1 MQYLLGCLGLI
12 IVIAIIIAI
21 VQWLF
26 SNIIGIFG
34 LAIAAWAGYQWYQN
48 RKLGAKSKVPAIILA
63 FGLLI
68 AFSGFS
74 SAPDD
79 EVVQDK
85 QDVKLEEEPSKLDD
99 KESKPS
105 DVKETTVPVNT
116 SDTSEANKKIPVE
129 LVEVIDGNTIRILY
143 DGQEQNVRYLLI
155 DTPATNHPQLGGS
168 LLEKKQKN
176 ATKSWWKAVNWRSSL
191 MSANK
196 LIKMITYLLIFM

>member
-168 LLEKKQKN
+168 L
-176 ATKSWWKAVNWRSSL
+176 WKRS
-191 MSANK
+191 K
-196 LIKMITYLLIFM
+196 RTQPRVGGKR